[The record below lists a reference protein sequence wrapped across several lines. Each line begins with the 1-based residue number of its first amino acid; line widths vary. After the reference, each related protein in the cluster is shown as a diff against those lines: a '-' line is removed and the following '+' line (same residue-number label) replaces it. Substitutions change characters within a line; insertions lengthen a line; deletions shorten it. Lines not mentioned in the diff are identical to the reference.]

1 MIKPDELE
9 SEAGQLTW
17 DTIVTAAEGD
27 VIEMRRL
34 LGQNPWLALSEYWYT
49 PAIHFAVREG
59 HTEAA
64 QLLLDEGA
72 HPEWKGLHDGSLIQM
87 ASERGYTEI
96 VRLLEETMD
105 RRGIIRAQPADHPIH
120 AAATGGDVQEVR
132 RLLDADP
139 NLVDLGDASGASPLH
154 RAVRGGSTETIALL
168 LDRGANVHAFQG
180 ASRGLAG
187 GQWRKI
193 QATDLAIWGKGG
205 PDAGARIARLLV
217 TRGATYDL
225 TVAAALG
232 DDEAQVRQMID
243 ADPSRIADKRPSGR
257 RPLSAAAHFDHQE
270 IVRLLLERGADPT
283 WEEPTAPKGLSLHE
297 AAHAGNRGLVEL
309 LLAHGADPNSSVDSS
324 GSATFAASTSE
335 IRALLVAHGGTLDPY
350 LIWMNEDEEAM
361 RRVAENPRAACLAD
375 AFTTVCT
382 LGKRELL
389 DRLLQAGI
397 RVLAIITGCQSY
409 LLEHPDMLRTLLAH
423 GMSPDLMNWQRQT
436 LLHLLC
442 NRPDDTGG
450 KVERAAILLDAG
462 ANIAARDDE
471 YRSTPLAWAARA
483 NATAMVEFL
492 IARGAPTNLP
502 DEEHWATPLAWADR
516 RGHSQIASILRA
528 RGALR

>member
-9 SEAGQLTW
+9 SKAGQLTW
-17 DTIVTAAEGD
+17 DTIVAAAEGD
-27 VIEMRRL
+27 VIALRQL
-34 LGQNPWLALSEYWYT
+34 LKQNPRLALSEYWYT

-59 HTEAA
+59 HIEAVE
-64 QLLLDEGA
+64 LLLDAGA
-72 HPEWKGLHDGSLIQM
+72 HPEWNGLHDGSLIQM

-96 VRLLEETMD
+96 ARRLEETID
-105 RRGIIRAQPADHPIH
+105 RRGIIRAQPADHQIH
-120 AAATGGDVQEVR
+120 AAATRGAVHEVR
-132 RLLDADP
+132 QLLDADP
-139 NLVDLGDASGASPLH
+139 NFVDLGDASGASPLH

-180 ASRGLAG
+180 APRGLAS
-187 GQWRKI
+187 GQWWDL
-193 QATDLAIWGKGG
+193 QAIDLAIWCGGG
-205 PDAGARIARLLV
+205 PDGGAQIARLLV
-217 TRGATYDL
+217 MRGATYDL
-225 TVAAALG
+225 IVAAALG
-232 DDEAQVRQMID
+232 DAAQVKQMLD
-243 ADPSRIADKRPSGR
+243 ADPSRIAEKRPSGR
-257 RPLSAAAHFDHQE
+257 RPLSAAVHFGHQE

-297 AAHAGNRGLVEL
+297 AARAGNRELVEL

-324 GSATFAASTSE
+324 GSATFAGSTPE

-350 LIWMNEDEEAM
+350 LIWMDEDDEAM

-397 RVLAIITGCQSY
+397 RIPAVITGCQSY
-409 LLEHPDMLRTLLAH
+409 LLEHLDMLRTLLAH

-442 NRPDDTGG
+442 NGPDDTGG
-450 KVERAAILLDAG
+450 KVERAATLLDAG

-483 NATAMVEFL
+483 NAAAMVEFL

-502 DEEHWATPLAWADR
+502 DEEPWATPLAWAHR

-528 RGALR
+528 RGAVR